1 MSVALQKVIAEMESQ
16 LQKEI
21 QDSNYYLTKWK
32 ESELKTIALKE
43 SLIDLKEL
51 EEKI

>member
-1 MSVALQKVIAEMESQ
+1 MSVALQKVIADMECQ

-21 QDSNYYLTKWK
+21 QDCDYYFRKWK

-43 SLIDLKEL
+43 SLLDLKEL